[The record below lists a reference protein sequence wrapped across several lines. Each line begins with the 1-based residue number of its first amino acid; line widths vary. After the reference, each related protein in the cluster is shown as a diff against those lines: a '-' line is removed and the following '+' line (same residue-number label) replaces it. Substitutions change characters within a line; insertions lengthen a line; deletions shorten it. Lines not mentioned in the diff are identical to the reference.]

1 MNEFIRIGD
10 ICDILNG
17 YAFKSSKYVADG
29 IRVIRIT
36 NVQKGF
42 VEDTNPQYYPVSE
55 QREIEKYMLCE
66 GDLLMSLTG
75 NVGRVGL
82 LSAEMLPAALNQ
94 RVACIRIRNP
104 AVIYKPFLFHLL
116 NSDYFENKC
125 ILASQGVAQKNM
137 STEWLKEYPIPSFSM
152 DKQMEIASIFDKI
165 DDLIA
170 RRKEQVRNMDQA
182 VKSRFIE
189 LFGDP
194 VSNSM
199 GLPTEPMT
207 TVCAIIDGDRG
218 KNYPKQD
225 EFSDTGYCLFLNAKN
240 VTATGFSFENRM
252 FITKEKDDALHN
264 GKLERGDVVLT
275 TRGTL
280 GNLAFY
286 DDSVPFENVRIN
298 SGMVILR
305 MKKSVMT
312 EVFFMEQFKL
322 QLQSIKG
329 KIASGS
335 AQPQLPISTM
345 NKIRILLAPMAL
357 QEQFAAFVEQT
368 DKSKYYSSLS
378 FRYCQAAA
386 NTYRQEWMTCR
397 TSDF

>member
-1 MNEFIRIGD
+1 MNEFMRIGD

-152 DKQMEIASIFDKI
+152 DKQMEIASFFDKI

-170 RRKEQVRNMDQA
+170 HRKEQVRNMDQA

-194 VSNSM
+194 KQNPKGYPVKEFDEISVLITDGEHATPRRTDKGIYLLSARNI
-199 GLPTEPMT
+199 LNHALQLDD
-207 TVCAIIDGDRG
+207 VDYIDEEEYTRIARRVV
-218 KNYPKQD
+218 PQ
-225 EFSDTGYCLFLNAKN
+225 A
-240 VTATGFSFENRM
+240 
-252 FITKEKDDALHN
+252 
-264 GKLERGDVVLT
+264 GDVLISCSGSIGRCCVVPEELRFQMVRSAALIRFDDT
-275 TRGTL
+275 INPVFAEWLITSDELQRQISMSATQSSQA
-280 GNLAFY
+280 NLF
-286 DDSVPFENVRIN
+286 
-298 SGMVILR
+298 
-305 MKKSVMT
+305 
-312 EVFFMEQFKL
+312 Q
-322 QLQSIKG
+322 G
-329 KIASGS
+329 KIRKLRGYV
-335 AQPQLPISTM
+335 P
-345 NKIRILLAPMAL
+345 PMEL

-368 DKSKYYSSLS
+368 DKSKL
-378 FRYCQAAA
+378 CGKMEVAA
-386 NTYRQEWMTCR
+386 
-397 TSDF
+397 